1 MFSGEEDLRER
12 EEAAGR
18 RTLPGPAGPRL
29 PEELQHVH
37 LPRPLAVRPARP
49 APRRRVRL
57 PCWGG
62 IYTLFYLISNRV
74 CFSHIK

>member
-1 MFSGEEDLRER
+1 MTQTSVPCLTFSGEEDLRER

-18 RTLPGPAGPRL
+18 RSLPGPAGPRL

-49 APRRRVRL
+49 APRRRVRR
-57 PCWGG
+57 GG
-62 IYTLFYLISNRV
+62 IYTLTLLP
-74 CFSHIK
+74 HI